1 MFETLPASVQD
12 VLDWDWPRF
21 QAYADDLLSRE
32 ITPQKLEAWLAD
44 WSRWGALVGELGSRL
59 YVATTVDT
67 TDKVA
72 EERFTRYLEHIAPP
86 LREVGNRLER
96 KLVESGLEPPN
107 FSVPL
112 RAIRQAIDI
121 FRAENLPLFTEESK
135 LGIEY
140 DKIIGAQT
148 VMWEGEEKTLT
159 ALQPL
164 LQSNDRALRERVWR
178 LKSERAL
185 QDRQALNE
193 LWVKLFALRQRIAH
207 NAGFAN
213 YRDYRWK
220 DFNRFDYTPADTET
234 FHKAIEQVV
243 VPAMRRIYDKRRA
256 RLGVASLRPWDLDV
270 DPDGRDPLRPFKTAQ
285 ELEAKTESIFNK
297 VDPQLGAFV
306 ATMRAE
312 KLLDLDNR
320 KGKAPGGYC
329 TTFEL
334 VQRPFIFM
342 NAVGVHDDVQTMLHE
357 SGHAFHAFL
366 CADQPYIHQKGA
378 PIEFCEVAS
387 MAMELLAAPYLT
399 REQGGYYNA
408 AEAARA
414 RIEHLEGMILFWPY
428 MAVVDAFQ
436 QWAYTHPDEGGN
448 PEACD
453 AQWTAL
459 WERFMV
465 GVDYSGLDDVVATGW
480 QRKLHIFQIP
490 FYYVE
495 YGLAQLG
502 AAQVW
507 AHSLENHTKALS
519 DYKRALKLGNTA
531 SLPELFATAG
541 AKFAFDAVTLG
552 GAVTLIEQTIAQ
564 LEAVAKA
571 S

>member
-1 MFETLPASVQD
+1 MFQNFPKSVAE

-21 QAYADDLLSRE
+21 QAYADDLLARPL
-32 ITPQKLEAWLAD
+32 TPSTLDSWLGD
-44 WSRWGALVGELGSRL
+44 WSRWGALIGELGSRL

-67 TDKVA
+67 TDKTA
-72 EERFTRYLEHIAPP
+72 EERFTRYLELIAPP
-86 LREVGNRLER
+86 LRETTNRLER

-107 FSVPL
+107 FAVPL
-112 RAIRQAIDI
+112 RAMRQSIEL
-121 FRAENLPLFTEESK
+121 FRQENLPLFTEESK
-135 LGIEY
+135 LGMEY
-140 DKIIGAQT
+140 DKIIAAQT
-148 VMWEGEEKTLT
+148 VMWEGEEKTLP

-164 LQSNDRALRERVWR
+164 LQSTDRALRERVWR
-178 LKSERAL
+178 LRNDRAL

-193 LWVKLFALRQRIAH
+193 LWVKLFTLRQRIAH
-207 NAGFAN
+207 NAGFAD
-213 YRDYRWK
+213 YRAYRWK
-220 DFNRFDYTPADTET
+220 DFNRFDYTPDDTET

-243 VPAMRRIYDKRRA
+243 VPAANRLYDRRRA
-256 RLGVASLRPWDLDV
+256 KLGVDRLRPWDLDV
-270 DPDGRDPLRPFKTAQ
+270 DVHGREPLRPFRTAQ
-285 ELEAKTESIFNK
+285 ELEEKTEGIFRK
-297 VDPQLGAFV
+297 VDPQLGDFV

-334 VQRPFIFM
+334 VKRPFIFM
-342 NAVGVHDDVQTMLHE
+342 NAVGIHDDVQTMLHE

-366 CADQPYIHQKGA
+366 CSVQPYMHQMGA

-399 REQGGYYNA
+399 RDQGGYYTP

-414 RIEHLEGMILFWPY
+414 RIEHLEGMIKFWPY

-436 QWAYTHPDEGGN
+436 QWAYTHPDDAVR

-453 AQWTAL
+453 AYWTAL

-465 GVDYSGLDDVVATGW
+465 GVDYSGLDDFVATGW

-507 AHSLENHTKALS
+507 AKSLENHAQALS
-519 DYKRALKLGNTA
+519 DYKRALALGNTVP
-531 SLPELFATAG
+531 LPELFSTAG
-541 AKFAFDAVTLG
+541 AKFAFDAPTLG
-552 GAVTLIEQTIAQ
+552 GSIALIESTIAS
-564 LEAVAKA
+564 LEALVA
-571 S
+571 